1 LASDFERCIF
11 TPTNTELQQITSM
24 AKIDKD
30 FILIDESVV
39 MNGFRVLM
47 SGAELG
53 GFIKNPVMLLM
64 HLRAEKGMLD
74 AADEDV
80 LLPIGKWYDIR
91 VEGDKLLA
99 KPWFDD
105 NDAFAL
111 KVESKVKGG
120 FLNGASIWLEP
131 IAVSDD
137 ENLKLAGQRGP
148 TVTKWGVNES
158 SIVDIPN
165 CRNALAIKNAAGQ
178 KILLHSNTAADEAI
192 QILNSFIDKKDNMDK
207 KLLCANLGLADTA
220 TDAQIT
226 DALLA
231 LKNSADG
238 TVQLSAQVKTLGD
251 EVVRLKKEATE
262 KSITD
267 LVDGAI
273 AGKKLLAGD
282 RDKYVKLAAA
292 DFDTV
297 KELIDGMKPY
307 MSIESKLAAE
317 GKTDVEKMELE
328 GLMKLSGHD
337 LYMDGKLDR
346 LKELSLDGFKLKY
359 KEALGVDF
367 VYTSPLTPIQKRG

>member
-1 LASDFERCIF
+1 
-11 TPTNTELQQITSM
+11 M

-367 VYTSPLTPIQKRG
+367 V